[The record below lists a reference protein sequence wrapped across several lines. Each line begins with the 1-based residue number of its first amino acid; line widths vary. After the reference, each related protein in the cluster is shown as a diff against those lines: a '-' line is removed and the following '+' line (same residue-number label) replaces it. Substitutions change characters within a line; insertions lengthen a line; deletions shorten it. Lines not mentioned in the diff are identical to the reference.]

1 MVQTI
6 VPAAADVNVPIFI
19 GFVKEPLALLIC
31 AVNTLPVVKV
41 PDLVKDKLNV
51 EPAHFGD
58 ETVPV
63 AIVCEKRL
71 LRKKM
76 KKKKKEKINFIV
88 NRFIKH

>member
-6 VPAAADVNVPIFI
+6 VPAAVDVNVPIFI

-58 ETVPV
+58 ATVPV
-63 AIVCEKRL
+63 AMVCEKRL
-71 LRKKM
+71 LRKIIT
-76 KKKKKEKINFIV
+76 KKINEKINFIV
-88 NRFIKH
+88 TRFFKL